1 MFAVMKF
8 NRLINLENNMSK
20 RLMLRTGFIGCFIFP
35 LILAGCS
42 NEKPS
47 KVSYVQDIHPI
58 LQQHCIECHQQSGS
72 GFLASG
78 LDMSSYQNLM
88 KGTKFGPVIK
98 AGDSVSSTLVI
109 LVEGRADPSLKM
121 PHGEKDS
128 LTVEQTKKLRLWIDQ
143 GALQN

>member
-1 MFAVMKF
+1 
-8 NRLINLENNMSK
+8 MSK
-20 RLMLRTGFIGCFIFP
+20 RLMLKTCSIAWLVFP
-35 LILAGCS
+35 LVLAGCG
-42 NEKPS
+42 NEKPP
-47 KVSYVQDIHPI
+47 KISYVQDIQPI
-58 LQQHCIECHQQSGS
+58 IQQHCVECHHQSGS

-121 PHGEKDS
+121 PHGDKNS

>member
-1 MFAVMKF
+1 
-8 NRLINLENNMSK
+8 MSK
-20 RLMLRTGFIGCFIFP
+20 RLIFKTGSVGLFIF
-35 LILAGCS
+35 LLAGCG
-42 NEKPS
+42 NEKPATIS
-47 KVSYVQDIHPI
+47 FVQDIHPI
-58 LQQHCIECHQQSGS
+58 IQQHCIECHQQGGS
-72 GFLASG
+72 GLLASG

-98 AGDSVSSTLVI
+98 AGDSLSSTLVI

-121 PHGEKDS
+121 PHGDKDP

>member
-1 MFAVMKF
+1 
-8 NRLINLENNMSK
+8 MSK
-20 RLMLRTGFIGCFIFP
+20 QSIFNSGSMAWLVFPLMLT
-35 LILAGCS
+35 ACS
-42 NEKPS
+42 NDKP
-47 KVSYVQDIHPI
+47 KEVSYMQDIHPI
-58 LQQHCIECHQQSGS
+58 LQQHCIECHNQKGS

-121 PHGEKDS
+121 PHGDRDS
-128 LTVEQTKKLRLWIDQ
+128 LTVEQTNKLRLWINQ